1 MKRFGWQSGRVSI
14 GGKQCRGYWRDAP
27 PAAAPEGWKQWKQ
40 LLEEWKVWLKDPR
53 VTAVHY
59 ESWSGCEPA
68 GDYWRRLVNGEP
80 VAVRRDKSGYWYAF
94 RGSELLGRAGCLRR
108 FTSAT
113 EARDA
118 VDLCA
123 AGGDGWGWIA
133 WPD

>member
-1 MKRFGWQSGRVSI
+1 MAQRKADRWQGVSTTTWTNVV
-14 GGKQCRGYWRDAP
+14 R
-27 PAAAPEGWKQWKQ
+27 
-40 LLEEWKVWLKDPR
+40 
-53 VTAVHY
+53 
-59 ESWSGCEPA
+59 
-68 GDYWRRLVNGEP
+68 GDYLGKANGEL
-80 VAVRRDKSGYWYAF
+80 VSVRRDKSGYWYAF

-123 AGGDGWGWIA
+123 AGSDGWEWIA